1 MVKALGELILPND
14 GLGLGEL
21 VHLDGDDILEL
32 LDELRDIS
40 SFVVLVAGL
49 LIAPVLDDDVADA
62 LRPHVLQ
69 EVAVHVPLT
78 LLSFLDEL
86 LGGLQ
91 EPLLLILLHQL
102 NANNLTDPRHFAQN
116 LL

>member
-40 SFVVLVAGL
+40 SFVVPEHSRIQGVK
-49 LIAPVLDDDVADA
+49 P
-62 LRPHVLQ
+62 
-69 EVAVHVPLT
+69 
-78 LLSFLDEL
+78 
-86 LGGLQ
+86 
-91 EPLLLILLHQL
+91 
-102 NANNLTDPRHFAQN
+102 
-116 LL
+116 